1 MPVFVQFPDG
11 GCRYS
16 QVVSAAL
23 VTDKSSGS
31 LVGGVLVLRSTG
43 TLTDEPAGGGA
54 LTEEKSGPSTTWTT
68 CPIPVTRSTF
78 GFANDAAT
86 VAAAFSLPGEKN
98 TVVDFSE
105 LG

>member
-1 MPVFVQFPDG
+1 MPVFVQFLDG

-31 LVGGVLVLRSTG
+31 SVGGVLALRSTC

-54 LTEEKSGPSTTWTT
+54 LTEKKSGPGTTCTT
-68 CPIPVTRSTF
+68 CPIPGTRSTF
-78 GFANDAAT
+78 GFANAAPA
-86 VAAAFSLPGEKN
+86 VAAACSLPGEKN